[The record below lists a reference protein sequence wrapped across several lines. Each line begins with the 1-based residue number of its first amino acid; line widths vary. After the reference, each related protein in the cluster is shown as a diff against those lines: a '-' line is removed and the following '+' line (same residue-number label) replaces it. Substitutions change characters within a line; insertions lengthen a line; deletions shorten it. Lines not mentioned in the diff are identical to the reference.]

1 MSRKIEG
8 AIKNQHTM
16 TIYKPGK
23 RQQTKHTKIH
33 KQRTNNMDSQWK
45 GSELRCSG
53 KVSNSCLLQYTHQP
67 PYMFMKDT
75 THILVEKEKGLK
87 HKKTSRNGK
96 KIKVW
101 NKQPQCSDCI
111 YSVFFYSCT
120 GMTFN
125 TFFFYFSDDVMCPVR
140 SFFIYKE
147 HLNPKSDN
155 FFQRQKIR
163 PKK

>member
-8 AIKNQHTM
+8 AIKNQHPM

-96 KIKVW
+96 KLKVW
-101 NKQPQCSDCI
+101 N
-111 YSVFFYSCT
+111 
-120 GMTFN
+120 
-125 TFFFYFSDDVMCPVR
+125 
-140 SFFIYKE
+140 
-147 HLNPKSDN
+147 
-155 FFQRQKIR
+155 
-163 PKK
+163 

>member
-8 AIKNQHTM
+8 AIKNQHPM
-16 TIYKPGK
+16 TIYKPGKRREK

-67 PYMFMKDT
+67 PCMFMKDT

-87 HKKTSRNGK
+87 HKKHPEMGK
-96 KIKVW
+96 
-101 NKQPQCSDCI
+101 N
-111 YSVFFYSCT
+111 
-120 GMTFN
+120 
-125 TFFFYFSDDVMCPVR
+125 
-140 SFFIYKE
+140 
-147 HLNPKSDN
+147 
-155 FFQRQKIR
+155 
-163 PKK
+163 